1 MVGKF
6 NGILVGYRT
15 YDKAVKNDKG
25 ETVGSEPKHVYDVF
39 CKGVKTDKTTGLCS
53 DECKVISVIEDEQVL
68 EKMQYA
74 MPVEF
79 YGETKE
85 FRDKNGVR
93 TSMQYS
99 CISAVD
105 IGGGKK

>member
-1 MVGKF
+1 
-6 NGILVGYRT
+6 
-15 YDKAVKNDKG
+15 
-25 ETVGSEPKHVYDVF
+25 
-39 CKGVKTDKTTGLCS
+39 
-53 DECKVISVIEDEQVL
+53 
-68 EKMQYA
+68 MQYA